1 MSINSM
7 ANAAAARRPDTVP
20 LEQVPKTLDE
30 IAKASTTP
38 PATKES
44 LQQQPDPSKG
54 KSNNIETAFNVLFG
68 YIPTEVITLYVAV
81 LAAVGVEGKVTQ
93 TEWTAFWIFL
103 IATPLVVWLVYGA
116 KLKNLDKPL
125 PLSYGCWPLWE
136 MSAATLSFAAWSF
149 ALPQSPFTAYAWY
162 SCPFGLSSANSLDNP
177 GVDRALLPAQACDM
191 TGHL

>member
-162 SCPFGLSSANSLDNP
+162 SSALSGLVVLIASTILGLIAPFFQRKLA
-177 GVDRALLPAQACDM
+177 
-191 TGHL
+191 T